1 MFGIQG
7 VGNRAGGVWVIWGL
21 GFRMMGCTGGL
32 VVLRGDDFGVYAF
45 FLLSTQPATKHHEAS
60 CGPCMRM
67 SSFSYTRGAA
77 CQFAELEA
85 NLALSEVFGAQR
97 TGDDSGEVV
106 ALERG
111 KSESRTAAFVG
122 NLSPGVWGL
131 SRIA

>member
-1 MFGIQG
+1 MSRWRRKDFDGRLWTTSAAEQVALQTADYDRLGI
-7 VGNRAGGVWVIWGL
+7 V
-21 GFRMMGCTGGL
+21 F
-32 VVLRGDDFGVYAF
+32 
-45 FLLSTQPATKHHEAS
+45 K
-60 CGPCMRM
+60 
-67 SSFSYTRGAA
+67 
-77 CQFAELEA
+77 
-85 NLALSEVFGAQR
+85 VFGAQR